1 MVGKTASRTVVAVAA
16 TLLLS
21 CAASR
26 KERGS
31 LEVVNGSES
40 SVSRVHLSTGKLQI
54 NAGRLRPGQA
64 VGPVD
69 YVFEEELLVRWA
81 DPMGGRHSHRFE
93 PALLTAGSECRIT
106 ITATEANLGCKKGS
120 VR

>member
-1 MVGKTASRTVVAVAA
+1 MLGKTASRTVVALAA

-26 KERGS
+26 KERVL

-40 SVSRVHLSTGKLQI
+40 SVSRVHLSTGELQI
-54 NAGRLRPGQA
+54 SAGRLRPGQA

-69 YVFEEELLVRWA
+69 YAFEQELLVRWA
-81 DPMGGRHSHRFE
+81 DPMGGSHSHRFE
-93 PALLTAGSECRIT
+93 HALFTAGSDCRIT
-106 ITATEANLGCKKGS
+106 ITATEASLECKKES